1 MVAGGWQDEGW
12 ECLLCCGSLHHWTQ
26 GCGARGLASTFWLCI
41 FTFLG
46 LSFLI
51 CKLGI
56 LIEPTSRRS
65 L

>member
-12 ECLLCCGSLHHWTQ
+12 GWLLCCGSLHHWTQ